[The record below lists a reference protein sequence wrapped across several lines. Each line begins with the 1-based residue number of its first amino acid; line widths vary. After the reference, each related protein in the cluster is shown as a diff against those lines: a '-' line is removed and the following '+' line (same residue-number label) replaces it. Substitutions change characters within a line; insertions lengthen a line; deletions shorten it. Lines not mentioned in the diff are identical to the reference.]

1 MAISIPVII
10 VLEYEGLPM
19 DVKVRD
25 LFRQETSD
33 RVKFKNFDDIYY
45 IFEKLLDFDVPIQA
59 VSGLSEQFTVALDT
73 IATSKLD
80 RLDMLRNFPLVWGNF
95 EVYVKKIVYII
106 NRKKYKE
113 LKENAA
119 GLAGYLKVLDIEV
132 NVPEHSRTDRTEIIF
147 RIYKLRNIDA
157 HECQKWGCHKLY
169 DELSYA
175 LSAILVVTEK
185 SKEALMKVFDEK
197 IPGEVNLKKAKSL
210 HLEKYIDIPNEIIN
224 NFTDFEGI
232 KSITIKENENIS
244 VRQYDEDGKLTKIC
258 SEFGAYVYNEEIEYK
273 YEEGKLKRQLKY
285 LTTSVDS
292 KDIEY
297 VEYEYND
304 SDSLVKADYYR
315 KERSS
320 EKHQKVIEYEIN
332 KSGNGNTLVIWRKY
346 AKNMQGDTRVCKDT
360 RNLMFDRFGRL
371 IKKEQPE
378 YHIEIIYCYDD
389 QDRLTK
395 IEYDNGCYD
404 EVERLADSMVIR
416 RKRKATDKGCIVQ
429 KRYWV
434 KGRLAS
440 IQCFKPDEK
449 SKEKSSLLREY
460 CFEYFDII

>member
-132 NVPEHSRTDRTEIIF
+132 NVPEYSRTDRTEIIF

-157 HECQKWGCHKLY
+157 HECPYG
-169 DELSYA
+169 
-175 LSAILVVTEK
+175 
-185 SKEALMKVFDEK
+185 
-197 IPGEVNLKKAKSL
+197 
-210 HLEKYIDIPNEIIN
+210 IIKTN
-224 NFTDFEGI
+224 
-232 KSITIKENENIS
+232 
-244 VRQYDEDGKLTKIC
+244 GKT
-258 SEFGAYVYNEEIEYK
+258 
-273 YEEGKLKRQLKY
+273 
-285 LTTSVDS
+285 
-292 KDIEY
+292 
-297 VEYEYND
+297 
-304 SDSLVKADYYR
+304 
-315 KERSS
+315 
-320 EKHQKVIEYEIN
+320 
-332 KSGNGNTLVIWRKY
+332 
-346 AKNMQGDTRVCKDT
+346 
-360 RNLMFDRFGRL
+360 
-371 IKKEQPE
+371 
-378 YHIEIIYCYDD
+378 
-389 QDRLTK
+389 
-395 IEYDNGCYD
+395 
-404 EVERLADSMVIR
+404 
-416 RKRKATDKGCIVQ
+416 
-429 KRYWV
+429 
-434 KGRLAS
+434 
-440 IQCFKPDEK
+440 QCFQGVVDFLK
-449 SKEKSSLLREY
+449 
-460 CFEYFDII
+460 